1 MSALMTVPFHGV
13 DLYLVERDGQPFVP
27 MKPMV
32 EGMGIDWKSQHRK
45 LTANQRRWGMV
56 IMTTPSAGGEQEAV
70 CIPLRKLPGWL
81 STLEPNRVKSEAAR
95 QKIEEFQDEC
105 DDALWQYWNDGHAVN
120 PRSQLPAA
128 NDSAVEFG
136 KLALAHLPNLG
147 ETSKQALLSHISELA
162 FGQRLIPLPKVEES
176 LKLAG
181 EVGELFGVSAQKIG
195 RLANQHGLKTD
206 QYGEIRLDK
215 SKYSD
220 RQCETFFYNGEAVE
234 RFREILSQG

>member
-1 MSALMTVPFHGV
+1 MNALMTVPFHGV
-13 DLYLVERDGQPFVP
+13 QFYLVEHDGQPFVP
-27 MKPMV
+27 MRPLV
-32 EGMGIDWKSQHRK
+32 EGIGLDWKSQHAK
-45 LTANQRRWGMV
+45 LSANHRRWGMV
-56 IMTTPSAGGEQEAV
+56 NITTPSAGGAQESS

-81 STLEPNRVKSEAAR
+81 SKLEPNKVKKPEVR
-95 QKIEEFQDEC
+95 QKVEEFQDEC

-120 PRSQLPAA
+120 PRSQQPAA

-147 ETSKQALLSHISELA
+147 DTSKQALLSHISELA

-181 EVGELFGVSAQKIG
+181 EVGELLGVSAQKIG
-195 RLANQHGLKTD
+195 RLANHHGMKTD

-220 RQCETFFYNGEAVE
+220 RQCETFFYNSAAVE
-234 RFREILSQG
+234 RFREILKPE

>member
-13 DLYLVERDGQPFVP
+13 DLYLVEYHGQPYVP
-27 MKPMV
+27 MRVMV
-32 EGMGIDWKSQHRK
+32 EGMGIDWSYQYRK
-45 LTANQRRWGMV
+45 LSASKRRYGVAV
-56 IMTTPSAGGEQEAV
+56 IATPSAGGEQEAV

-81 STLEPNRVKSEAAR
+81 SSLEPNRVKSQVAR

-105 DDALWQYWNDGHAVN
+105 DDALWQYWNDGLAIN
-120 PRSQLPAA
+120 PRSQQPAA

-147 ETSKQALLSHISELA
+147 DTSKQALLSHISELA

-195 RLANQHGLKTD
+195 RLANLHGLKTD

-220 RQCETFFYNGEAVE
+220 RQCETFFYNGAAVE